1 MRSEHRLDPQP
12 WMTAPDT
19 VAVLKALTAGGQEAR
34 FVGGCVR
41 DALLGR
47 AITDIDIA
55 TPEPPEQVMKL
66 LSAAGLAVVPT
77 GLKHGT
83 ITAVLHKR
91 PYEITTLRRDVE
103 TFGRHARVEYTDSWE
118 ADASRRDFTM
128 NALFCSPDGTLYDAF
143 DGIKD
148 LRAKR
153 VRFVGEAEAR
163 IREDVLRLLRYFRF
177 YAHYGTPPPDPAAL
191 KACRD
196 LAHLLPTL
204 SGERVCQETL
214 KLLRAQEP
222 APVFRL
228 MGDQEILPHF
238 LPEARHIDRLAALVA
253 IEGIVSASLI
263 ERADAIRRLGALL
276 DDGAETA
283 SAVASRLRFS
293 NSDRERLRSIISQ
306 NEGGIDPDLNPV
318 ARRRLI
324 YRLGT
329 DCFIDRALLAWAG
342 IIAQSGTKDRRTAES
357 WIDLI
362 RMAREWAV
370 PVFPLKGRDVL
381 DAGVT
386 GGPEVGEIMEQMHE
400 WWVAGDFAADRTVCL
415 DKLREIVDTRAP

>member
-41 DALLGR
+41 DALLKR
-47 AITDIDIA
+47 SITDIDIA

-66 LSAAGLAVVPT
+66 LKAAGITVVPT

-128 NALFCSPDGTLYDAF
+128 NALFCSPDGTLFDAF

-148 LRAKR
+148 LREKR

-214 KLLRAQEP
+214 KLLRAREP
-222 APVFRL
+222 ASVFRL
-228 MGDQEILPHF
+228 MGDQEILPQF
-238 LPEARHIDRLAALVA
+238 LPEATQIDRLAALVA
-253 IEGIVSASLI
+253 IEGIVSTPLV
-263 ERADAIRRLGALL
+263 EPGDAIRRLAALL
-276 DDGAETA
+276 GDGIETA
-283 SAVASRLRFS
+283 AAVASRLRFS
-293 NSDRERLRSIISQ
+293 NSDRERLRSIVSQ

-342 IIAQSGTKDRRTAES
+342 IIAQGGPQEHRVTES
-357 WIDLI
+357 WIELI
-362 RMAREWAV
+362 RFAREWTV
-370 PVFPLKGRDVL
+370 PVFPLKGRDVI
-381 DAGVT
+381 DAGMT
-386 GGPEVGEIMEQMHE
+386 GGPEIGEVMEQIHA

-415 DKLREIVDTRAP
+415 DKLRAIVDTRAP